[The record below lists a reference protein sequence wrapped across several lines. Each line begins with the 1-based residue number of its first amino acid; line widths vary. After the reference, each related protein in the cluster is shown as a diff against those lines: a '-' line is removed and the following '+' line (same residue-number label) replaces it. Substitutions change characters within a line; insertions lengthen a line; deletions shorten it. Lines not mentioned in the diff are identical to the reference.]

1 MIITKPHFSDS
12 FGFKFFKKV
21 FFAVKNL
28 YIFFDPPSTI
38 RKNICPA
45 SHCQAVSMK
54 AQRATV
60 ILEAMMVLMIAWFCD
75 TLR

>member
-1 MIITKPHFSDS
+1 MTITKPHFSDS
-12 FGFKFFKKV
+12 FGLKFFKKV
-21 FFAVKNL
+21 LFAVKNS
-28 YIFFDPPSTI
+28 YIFSYPPSTI